1 MSSFEP
7 GEGPAGASWLASVP
21 MLEGVSEETLQH
33 LEAIAT
39 PVDTT
44 PGQVLT
50 QAGAPGAGLF
60 VIQEGSVE
68 VERPGMTSVELG
80 PGQCFGE
87 LALLTDA
94 GLRSARVRAKTAG
107 RCWAIP
113 RTDFVALINRE
124 PSVAV
129 HLLAVLAQRLAD
141 TMP

>member
-1 MSSFEP
+1 MTDDSQISDAT
-7 GEGPAGASWLASVP
+7 GPSWLASVP
-21 MLEGVSEETLQH
+21 MLEGVSDETLEH
-33 LEAIAT
+33 LQAIAT
-39 PVDTT
+39 PVDTA

-50 QAGAPGAGLF
+50 QPGAPGAGLF
-60 VIQEGSVE
+60 VVQVGTVE
-68 VERPGMTSVELG
+68 VERPGQGGVELG

-94 GLRSARVRAKTAG
+94 GIRSARVRAKTAG

-113 RTDFVALINRE
+113 RADFVNLIHRE

-141 TMP
+141 DLP

>member
-1 MSSFEP
+1 MTDDSEFGDGTS
-7 GEGPAGASWLASVP
+7 ASWLASVSIF
-21 MLEGVSEETLQH
+21 EGVSEETLQH

-39 PVDTT
+39 PVDII

-60 VIQEGSVE
+60 VVQEGTVV
-68 VERPGMTSVELG
+68 VERPSQTGVELG
-80 PGQCFGE
+80 AGQCFGE

-94 GLRSARVRAKTAG
+94 GIRSARVRAKTAG

-113 RTDFVALINRE
+113 RSDFVDLLHRE

-129 HLLAVLAQRLAD
+129 ALLSVLAQRLAD
-141 TMP
+141 TLP

>member
-1 MSSFEP
+1 MTEDWETGDP
-7 GEGPAGASWLASVP
+7 NGASWLASVP

-39 PVDTT
+39 PVDIS

-60 VIQEGSVE
+60 VVQEGTVE
-68 VERPGMTSVELG
+68 VERPGQSNVELG
-80 PGQCFGE
+80 PGQAFGE

-94 GLRSARVRAKTAG
+94 GIRSARVRAKTAG

-113 RTDFVALINRE
+113 RADFVDLIHRE

-141 TMP
+141 TLP